1 MEEAQATVRE
11 QCKEFFKNDEYFKRL
26 EYIFKASKAIP
37 DLFKMID
44 HFLTKQDYNVPSV
57 MGDQLCGISISFKS
71 VLFANKKAIF
81 DVLSDEGSGSL
92 LWKGESN
99 PLFRL
104 YPEKSEVE
112 FTIPVINV
120 LRFMIHINA
129 DKVFWENYQDIR
141 TTFETNVSQVKRSYI
156 KTHRDR
162 ISIIK
167 QRITDEILRNRP
179 ATTTTTTT
187 METDDTQA
195 SSLELTKEERDLLR
209 ERVAEEEH
217 LARVKRR
224 LSSIK
229 RPRRSKKP
237 KKTEYASFM
246 ALGSFDA

>member
-1 MEEAQATVRE
+1 MEDAQANVRE
-11 QCKEFFKNDEYFKRL
+11 QCRTFFQNDEYFKRL
-26 EYIFKASKAIP
+26 EYIFKASKLIP

-81 DVLSDEGSGSL
+81 DVLADEGSGPL
-92 LWKGESN
+92 VWKGEKN

-112 FTIPVINV
+112 FTVPVMNV
-120 LRFMIHINA
+120 LRFMIQIDA

-141 TTFETNVSQVKRSYI
+141 TTYETNVSQVKRSYI

-162 ISIIK
+162 ISSIK
-167 QRITDEILRNRP
+167 HRITEEILRDRP
-179 ATTTTTTT
+179 AA
-187 METDDTQA
+187 MATDDA
-195 SSLELTKEERDLLR
+195 DESSTELTKEERDVLR
-209 ERVAEEEH
+209 QRVAEEER
-217 LARVKRR
+217 LARIKRR
-224 LSSIK
+224 LASIK
-229 RPRRSKKP
+229 RPRRTKKP

-246 ALGSFDA
+246 ALGAFDV